1 MLTHSKP
8 TLLGLRPE
16 TIWEGRTTTAAAL
29 PLVGR
34 DLERAR
40 LRQLLVSAAAGKG
53 AALVVRGAVP
63 GIGKTALLEHAAQAA
78 VGHRVV
84 RLQGSTSEAD
94 LSYSGVHL
102 LCTALADE
110 VAHLGDPRRE
120 ALQTAVGLRAGPPP
134 DRLLVCVAVLELLTL
149 AARTQPLLCL
159 VDDVQLLDEASS
171 HVFAFVARRVA
182 PVRIVLLFADRG
194 ESLGGLPCLALDRL
208 SHTDARKLLRAALPS
223 SMEEAVVERI
233 VAEARGNPLVL
244 LDAVRGVSPL
254 QLAGGYGV
262 VASHLAE
269 DAGVASLA
277 PDSWLLLLL
286 AAAEPLGD
294 PARLWRAAAHLG
306 IASRAAEPL
315 EWAGLVSFGAWVTF
329 RDPRLRWSVYGQASP
344 AERRRVHDALAR
356 TTDPATEPDRHLWH
370 LAEALTGTDDGV
382 GARLARCAG
391 AAGERG
397 GLAAAA
403 AFLERAAVCT
413 VTPSLRTQRA
423 ITAAQVSHAAG
434 ALDAAVR
441 LLAVAELGPVEAS
454 DRARMKQLSARMAF
468 DSTRDRASVAQL
480 LESAKELESSEPSL
494 AADAY
499 LEAVAAATF
508 TGNLDLFRTILPE
521 LARRQPR
528 GASRLLESVAL
539 RYSDGYAAAVEPLKF
554 ALKNLEQNDGE
565 NPRSRLLVCLMAA
578 DLWDDDIWH
587 EVTRTEVERA
597 RAQGTRT
604 ILPYVLAHRA
614 LVKIQTGC
622 LATGQA
628 LLDESKAMAEATGIP
643 SFPHI
648 EALLSAWRGR
658 EHPAANGAGPAS
670 LEGGAL
676 SLAITKYAASVLH
689 NGLGSYAGAAAAVR
703 DVVDS
708 DSLEL
713 QGLLLVELVEG
724 AARSG
729 ETGTASVALERL
741 CERTGLSGTDWA
753 LGVQA
758 RSRALLHEGTGA
770 EGLYVEAIERLA
782 RSRIRTDLARAQL
795 VYGEW
800 LRRQGRRIDARG
812 LLRTAHESFLHMG
825 ADAFADR
832 AMREILATGER
843 ARRRVPETRSHLTP
857 QEWRIASL
865 ARDGRSNPEIATA
878 LSISSR
884 TVEYH
889 LHKVFTKLSI
899 TSRTELH
906 LVLSSAE
913 TA

>member
-1 MLTHSKP
+1 MGSNPTMLE
-8 TLLGLRPE
+8 LRPD
-16 TIWEGRTTTAAAL
+16 TVWDASTAPCAAL

-40 LRQLLVSAAAGKG
+40 LRQLLVSTVSGQG
-53 AALVVRGAVP
+53 AALVVRGTLP

-84 RLQGSTSEAD
+84 RLQGSASEAD
-94 LSYSGVHL
+94 LPYSAVHL

-110 VAHLGDPRRE
+110 LMQLGQPRRE
-120 ALQTAVGLRAGPPP
+120 ALQTAVGLRAGPAP
-134 DRLLVCVAVLELLTL
+134 DRMVVCVAALELLSL

-159 VDDVQLLDEASS
+159 VDDVQWLDEASA
-171 HVFAFVARRVA
+171 HVFAFVARRVT
-182 PVRIVLLFADRG
+182 PVRVALLFADRG
-194 ESLGGLPCLALDRL
+194 DRLGGLPCLTLARL
-208 SHTDARKLLRAALPS
+208 NHTDARKLLRATLPS

-244 LDAVRGVSPL
+244 LDSVRGASPV
-254 QLAGGYGV
+254 QLGGGYGV
-262 VASHLAE
+262 VASHPAE
-269 DAGVASLA
+269 DAAVASLA
-277 PDSWLLLLL
+277 PDSGLLLLL

-294 PARLWRAAAHLG
+294 PARLWRAAARLG
-306 IASRAAEPL
+306 VAPQAAESL
-315 EWAGLVSFGAWVTF
+315 EMAGLVSFGPWVTF

-344 AERRRVHDALAR
+344 AERRRVHDVLAR
-356 TTDPATEPDRHLWH
+356 TTDPVTEPDRHLWH
-370 LAEALTGTDDGV
+370 LAHSLAGPDDGV

-391 AAGERG
+391 AARERG
-397 GLAAAA
+397 GLAAEA
-403 AFLERAAVCT
+403 AFLERATVCT
-413 VTPSLRTQRA
+413 VTPSLRTERA
-423 ITAAQVSHAAG
+423 ITAAQVCHAAG
-434 ALDAAVR
+434 AVDAAVR
-441 LLAVAELGPVEAS
+441 LLAVAELGPVDAS
-454 DRARMKQLSARMAF
+454 NRARMKRLCARMAF
-468 DSTRDRASVAQL
+468 DRTRDRASVTRL
-480 LESAKELESSEPSL
+480 LESAEELDACAPSL
-494 AADAY
+494 ATGAY
-499 LEAVAAATF
+499 LEALAAATF
-508 TGNLDLFRTILPE
+508 TGHLDLFRTILPE

-528 GASRLLESVAL
+528 GAGRLLESVAL
-539 RYSDGYAAAVEPLKF
+539 RCTDGYTAAVEPLRF
-554 ALKNLEQNDGE
+554 TLKTLEQNHE
-565 NPRSRLLVCLMAA
+565 EEPRSRLLACLIAA
-578 DLWDDDIWH
+578 DLWDDDTWH
-587 EVTRTEVERA
+587 EVTRIEVERA
-597 RAQGTRT
+597 RAVGARAV
-604 ILPYVLAHRA
+604 LPYVLAHRA

-628 LLDESKAMAEATGIP
+628 LLDESRAMADAGGMP
-643 SFPHI
+643 SFVPL
-648 EALLSAWRGR
+648 EALLGAWRGR
-658 EHPAANGAGPAS
+658 EHPAVSRPGPAGG
-670 LEGGAL
+670 EGGAV
-676 SLAITKYAASVLH
+676 SAAVTKYASAVLH
-689 NGLGSYAGAAAAVR
+689 NARGAYEEAVAATR
-703 DVVDS
+703 DVLDS

-713 QGLLLVELVEG
+713 QGLLLGELIEA
-724 AARSG
+724 AARCG
-729 ETGTASVALERL
+729 EADTASAALERL
-741 CERTGLSGTDWA
+741 RERTCLSGTDWA

-770 EGLYVEAIERLA
+770 EALYIEAIERLG

-800 LRRQGRRIDARG
+800 LRRQGRRIDARA
-812 LLRTAHESFLHMG
+812 LLRTAHASFLHMG

-832 AMREILATGER
+832 AMREVLATGER
-843 ARRRVPETRSHLTP
+843 ARRRVPQTRSHLTP